1 MRRKR
6 NRPARAPSERAAIAP
21 CPAQYSREG
30 HNGRCFCL
38 LSEMTFHGIFENP
51 GRRSAIGFALSLL
64 LHAGLLLFVLE
75 RAMPPM
81 KESGFLP
88 NAPLVVNLLPPF
100 ETSHATAPARST
112 PPHPNTP
119 PHVAQTR
126 RTAPTVRKPAP
137 PRPPPVATNTAP
149 APVPA
154 RPQQAIPAD
163 MSDMLAAARDRR
175 RAAGIPDAND
185 APDEAPADKDADA
198 VARENIAFSMQ
209 SRGENDSGGVFQVTS
224 KGVRTAE
231 LIFRG
236 WDVRRRNV
244 TRQAFEIDAGL
255 NGDIDTAI
263 IRKMIE
269 LIRQQKKGD
278 FNWESR
284 RLGRVVVLSA
294 RPQDD
299 AELEAFLKKDFF
311 AIYR

>member
-1 MRRKR
+1 MK
-6 NRPARAPSERAAIAP
+6 
-21 CPAQYSREG
+21 
-30 HNGRCFCL
+30 
-38 LSEMTFHGIFENP
+38 FHGIFESQR
-51 GRRSAIGFALSLL
+51 RRSAIGFALSVL
-64 LHAGLLLFVLE
+64 LHAALLLFALE
-75 RAMPPM
+75 HVTPPL

-88 NAPLVVNLLPPF
+88 DAPLVVNLLPPADA
-100 ETSHATAPARST
+100 SRAAPPAART
-112 PPHPNTP
+112 PPKLSKPRP
-119 PHVAQTR
+119 
-126 RTAPTVRKPAP
+126 APVRRKPAP
-137 PRPPPVATNTAP
+137 KQTPQLAQKTPP
-149 APVPA
+149 APTPAPPA
-154 RPQQAIPAD
+154 RTQAVPAD
-163 MSDMLAAARDRR
+163 MMDMLAAARDRR

-185 APDEAPADKDADA
+185 APDEPQARDADA
-198 VARENIAFSMQ
+198 IARENIAFSMQ
-209 SRGENDSGGVFQVTS
+209 SRGRNDSGGVFQVTS
-224 KGVRTAE
+224 RGVRTAE

-263 IRKMIE
+263 VRKMIE

-311 AIYR
+311 AIYQ

>member
-1 MRRKR
+1 
-6 NRPARAPSERAAIAP
+6 
-21 CPAQYSREG
+21 
-30 HNGRCFCL
+30 
-38 LSEMTFHGIFENP
+38 MTFQGIFENQ
-51 GRRSAIGFALSLL
+51 GRRSAVGFALSLL

-75 RAMPPM
+75 HASTPI

-88 NAPLVVNLLPPF
+88 DAPLVVNLLPPLQA
-100 ETSHATAPARST
+100 SRAVPPVHTAPQVAPHRPQAAETPRPRSV
-112 PPHPNTP
+112 P
-119 PHVAQTR
+119 R
-126 RTAPTVRKPAP
+126 KPTLPQQLAKPAP
-137 PRPPPVATNTAP
+137 SKAP
-149 APVPA
+149 SPA
-154 RPQQAIPAD
+154 HERAVPAD
-163 MSDMLAAARDRR
+163 MTDMLAAARDRR

-185 APDEAPADKDADA
+185 APDEPPTNRDADS
-198 VARENIAFSMQ
+198 VARDNIAFSTK
-209 SRGENDSGGVFQVTS
+209 SRGRNDSGGVFQVTS

-231 LIFRG
+231 LVFHG

-244 TRQAFEIDAGL
+244 TRQAFEVDAGL

-299 AELEAFLKKDFF
+299 AELVDFLKKDFF

>member
-1 MRRKR
+1 L
-6 NRPARAPSERAAIAP
+6 AA
-21 CPAQYSREG
+21 
-30 HNGRCFCL
+30 
-38 LSEMTFHGIFENP
+38 
-51 GRRSAIGFALSLL
+51 
-64 LHAGLLLFVLE
+64 
-75 RAMPPM
+75 
-81 KESGFLP
+81 
-88 NAPLVVNLLPPF
+88 
-100 ETSHATAPARST
+100 
-112 PPHPNTP
+112 
-119 PHVAQTR
+119 
-126 RTAPTVRKPAP
+126 KPAP
-137 PRPPPVATNTAP
+137 SPAP
-149 APVPA
+149 APA
-154 RPQQAIPAD
+154 QQQAVPAD
-163 MSDMLAAARDRR
+163 MMDMLAAARDRR

-185 APDEAPADKDADA
+185 TPDQAPSDRDADA
-198 VARENIAFSMQ
+198 IARENIAFSMQ
-209 SRGENDSGGVFQVTS
+209 SRGDNDSGGVFQVTS

>member
-1 MRRKR
+1 M
-6 NRPARAPSERAAIAP
+6 
-21 CPAQYSREG
+21 
-30 HNGRCFCL
+30 
-38 LSEMTFHGIFENP
+38 FENQ
-51 GRRSAIGFALSLL
+51 GRRNAAGFALSLL
-64 LHAGLLLFVLE
+64 LHAGLLLFAFRQMSAPL
-75 RAMPPM
+75 
-81 KESGFLP
+81 KESGFVP
-88 NAPLVVNLLPPF
+88 NAPLVVNLLPPM
-100 ETSHATAPARST
+100 ESSRAA
-112 PPHPNTP
+112 PPHPGSQP
-119 PHVAQTR
+119 RHAQMKKR
-126 RTAPTVRKPAP
+126 AAPTPHKPAP
-137 PRPPPVATNTAP
+137 QRPPQLAKKSEPTPAP
-149 APVPA
+149 AP
-154 RPQQAIPAD
+154 QAQAAPAD
-163 MSDMLAAARDRR
+163 MMDMLAAARDRR

-185 APDEAPADKDADA
+185 MPDEAPADKDADA
-198 VARENIAFSMQ
+198 IARENIAFSMQ
-209 SRGENDSGGVFQVTS
+209 SRGRNDSGGVFQVTS

>member
-1 MRRKR
+1 MRFHRLIE
-6 NRPARAPSERAAIAP
+6 N
-21 CPAQYSREG
+21 Q
-30 HNGRCFCL
+30 RC
-38 LSEMTFHGIFENP
+38 
-51 GRRSAIGFALSLL
+51 RSVIGFALSLL
-64 LHAGLLLFVLE
+64 LHAALLLFAIEHV
-75 RAMPPM
+75 ATPI

-88 NAPLVVNLLPPF
+88 DAPLVVNLLPPV
-100 ETSHATAPARST
+100 EASRPAAAAAAARPPARRSPPPTAKARPAPARKKS
-112 PPHPNTP
+112 
-119 PHVAQTR
+119 
-126 RTAPTVRKPAP
+126 APKPAP
-137 PRPPPVATNTAP
+137 QLAKKTPAP
-149 APVPA
+149 APTPTPSTSTSTQAVPG
-154 RPQQAIPAD
+154 D
-163 MSDMLAAARDRR
+163 MMDMLTAARDRR

-185 APDEAPADKDADA
+185 APDQAPANQDADA
-198 VARENIAFSMQ
+198 IARDNIAFSMQ
-209 SRGENDSGGVFQVTS
+209 SRGRNDSGGVFQVTS

-311 AIYR
+311 AIYQ